1 VAISIGTS
9 LARARLELREPQ
21 PNGKIGFTPGAF
33 ALDVLEFDFN
43 PKDYKTALSST
54 FKAEPS
60 KDKNA
65 QAEYTGTD
73 RRTLDVEMFLD
84 ATDDLVG
91 DVSRT
96 VDRLLNTVRPTAKSA
111 GSPAPHPPIVM
122 FCWGT
127 SKPFIGFVKSVSV
140 TYNLFR
146 SDGRPVRATCA
157 VSMQELAPSPPPQN
171 PTSGALDANRGHTVV
186 LGDSLASIANAEY
199 GTPTMW
205 RSIAIANR
213 LEDPFNLRVGHQLL
227 LPSPAAAAAM
237 A

>member
-1 VAISIGTS
+1 MVSIGTA
-9 LARARLELREPQ
+9 LAKARLELREPQ
-21 PNGKIGFTPGAF
+21 PQEPNGFTASAY

-43 PKDYKTALSST
+43 PKDYKTALTST

-60 KDKNA
+60 KAKNA

-84 ATDDLVG
+84 ATDEMMG
-91 DVSRT
+91 DVSKT
-96 VDRLLNTVRPTAKSA
+96 VDRLLNSVRPTEKSA
-111 GSPAPHPPIVM
+111 GSKTPHPPIVM
-122 FCWGT
+122 FFWGT
-127 SKPFIGFVKSVSV
+127 SKPFVGFVKSVSV
-140 TYNLFR
+140 SFTLFR
-146 SDGRPVRATCA
+146 SDGRPVRASCT
-157 VSMQELAPSPPPQN
+157 VSMQELAPNPPGTN
-171 PTSGALDANRGHTVV
+171 PTSGTLETNRGHTVV

-227 LPSPAAAAAM
+227 LPSPAAAAAL